1 MMGVKRGVACFKS
14 GDIKKGGGDEKRKGG
29 LIHLSTLCNKSDI
42 EVTTFKKWY
51 LNIHYKNIFAMPQIM
66 IKIIASIKLRPV
78 LLN

>member
-1 MMGVKRGVACFKS
+1 MTSVKRGGCMFQ
-14 GDIKKGGGDEKRKGG
+14 KGGYQEGRDEKRKGG

-51 LNIHYKNIFAMPQIM
+51 LDICYKNILAMPQIM
-66 IKIIASIKLRPV
+66 IKMIASIKLRPV